1 MKRGSAFRITQLLV
15 IEGKA
20 IRQTAPMASWL
31 TGARIWMAPNPRRL
45 SPDRTAHV
53 NCPKRLPSLIGF
65 CVCILESGARQSRR
79 PLSLRRP
86 VNRVRNANSCA
97 RRQATR
103 RYKVTGCKSWN
114 CILVP
119 GLTTVVPAVCPYR
132 ACRAVCG
139 GPCGSTLLVFTATL
153 RPFTETDASSTE
165 SGTDLRGLRREELTF
180 PNAFVPAFNTTC
192 PLTETS

>member
-1 MKRGSAFRITQLLV
+1 MVRNRSASFRARTGRANCRKRS
-15 IEGKA
+15 
-20 IRQTAPMASWL
+20 
-31 TGARIWMAPNPRRL
+31 
-45 SPDRTAHV
+45 
-53 NCPKRLPSLIGF
+53 PSLIGS
-65 CVCILESGARQSRR
+65 CVYIWESGPPRRRR

-139 GPCGSTLLVFTATL
+139 GPCGSTLVVFTATL
-153 RPFTETDASSTE
+153 RPFTETAASSTE
-165 SGTDLRGLRREELTF
+165 SGSELRGLRREELTF
-180 PNAFVPAFNTTC
+180 PNAFVPAFNTTF